1 MNRQSVAIALLLGL
15 FLGAGTTVRAG
26 DLAKPL
32 ILVAAPELHDPVYGA
47 TVIVVAPVGGDQH
60 IGFIVNRPSELT
72 LGRIF
77 PEDGPSQKVHDPVYL
92 GGPYEPGLVFALV
105 ERAKSPGG
113 KSLELMPG
121 LYAAADAATVDTII
135 RGDAAKARFV
145 AGLVAW
151 QPGELRQE
159 IEGRVWY
166 VLEPDARL
174 VLRKPADGLWEE
186 LVRRSQ
192 AAANAI

>member
-1 MNRQSVAIALLLGL
+1 MRALLFAMLL
-15 FLGAGTTVRAG
+15 SAAAAVPAA
-26 DLAKPL
+26 DLSKPL

-47 TVIVVAPVGGDQH
+47 TVIAVAPLGGDEH
-60 IGFIVNRPSELT
+60 IGFIVNRPSPLT
-72 LGRIF
+72 LGKVF
-77 PEDGPSQKVHDPVYL
+77 PGDGPSQKVHDPVYL

-113 KSLELMPG
+113 KSLEVLPG
-121 LYAAADAATVDTII
+121 LYAAADAATVDAII
-135 RGDAAKARFV
+135 RADAAAARYV
-145 AGLVAW
+145 AGFVAW
-151 QPGELRQE
+151 QPGELAEE
-159 IEGRVWY
+159 IERGVWY

-174 VLRKPADGLWEE
+174 ALRKPTDGLWDE

>member
-1 MNRQSVAIALLLGL
+1 MRALLLAML
-15 FLGAGTTVRAG
+15 LNAAAAVQAA
-26 DLAKPL
+26 DLSKPL

-47 TVIVVAPVGGDQH
+47 TVIVVAPLGDDQH
-60 IGFIVNRPSELT
+60 IGFIVNRPTTIT
-72 LGRIF
+72 LGALF
-77 PEDGPSQKVHDPVYL
+77 PDDGPSQKVHDPVYL

-105 ERAKSPGG
+105 ERSKNPGG

-135 RGDAAKARFV
+135 KGDAARARFV

-151 QPGELRQE
+151 QPGELAEE
-159 IEGRVWY
+159 IERGVWY

-174 VLRKPADGLWEE
+174 ALRKPTDGLWDE

-192 AAANAI
+192 AAANAL

>member
-1 MNRQSVAIALLLGL
+1 MKRALL
-15 FLGAGTTVRAG
+15 FLMLLAGAATASAA
-26 DLAKPL
+26 DLSKPL
-32 ILVAAPELHDPVYGA
+32 ILVAAPELRDPVYGA
-47 TVIVVAPVGGDQH
+47 SVIVVAPLGEDQH
-60 IGFIVNRPSELT
+60 IGFIVNRPTTLT
-72 LGRIF
+72 LGKIF
-77 PEDGPSQKVHDPVYL
+77 PEDGPSQKVRDPVYL
-92 GGPYEPGLVFALV
+92 GGPYAPQLVFALV

-151 QPGELRQE
+151 QPGELREE
-159 IEGRVWY
+159 IARHVWY
-166 VLEPDARL
+166 VLEPDAHL
-174 VLRKPADGLWEE
+174 VLGKPAAGLWQY
-186 LVRRSQ
+186 LLRRSQ